1 MLLNLPYNMKDAD
14 AKYASYWLLNSL
26 PGMAVI
32 VDEDMSILFANNSIM
47 QVLDG
52 LQEEITGMHI
62 KSILHP
68 DDIQPFLE
76 SIHKAGYVGEMPLK
90 GVYRIRKGNGQ
101 YMWCE
106 CTFKNALNDP
116 AVDGIVI
123 AWHDITKYIDKEES
137 LKRHNEELRKT
148 NEQLDKFVYGVAHD
162 LRAPLASILG
172 IINYSELEVSD
183 PETLNSFSLIK
194 TSVNKLDNFIQDILR
209 YSKNVK
215 AGDKIERIEFREL
228 LDDVVSNLRFMNGHV
243 SNIAIKTEI
252 VGDVPFYSNSNGIVT
267 ILNNLISNACRY
279 YNPQSSAPVVEIH
292 IASSPS
298 YAKIIV
304 RDNGIGI
311 GEENLQKIFDMFFR
325 ISADASGSGLGLY
338 MVKDTV
344 EKLKGT
350 IQVQSQLGEG
360 TTFEVEIPNAI

>member
-1 MLLNLPYNMKDAD
+1 MLLNLPDDMRDAA
-14 AKYASYWLLNSL
+14 AKYESHWLLNSL

-32 VDEDMSILFANNSIM
+32 VDEDMTILFANNSIM
-47 QVLDG
+47 QALDY
-52 LQEEITGMHI
+52 LQEEITGIHI
-62 KSILHP
+62 KNIVHP
-68 DDIQPFLE
+68 DDIKPFLE
-76 SIHKAGYVGEMPLK
+76 RIQNTGFTGEMSQK
-90 GVYRIRKGNGQ
+90 AVCRIRKGNGQ

-106 CTFKNALNDP
+106 CAFKNALNDP
-116 AVDGIVI
+116 AIEGVIVT
-123 AWHDITKYIDKEES
+123 WHDITKYIDKEEN
-137 LKRHNEELRKT
+137 LKKHNEELRKT

-183 PETLNSFSLIK
+183 PEVLNSFSLIK
-194 TSVNKLDNFIQDILR
+194 TSVNKLDRFIQDILS

-215 AGDKIERIEFREL
+215 AGDKIEQIEFKEL
-228 LDDVVSNLRFMNGHV
+228 LDDVVSNLRFMNGHA
-243 SNIAIKTEI
+243 SNVAIKTEI
-252 VGDVPFYSNSNGIVT
+252 VGDAPFYSNSNGIVT

-279 YNPQSSAPVVEIH
+279 YNPQSSAPVVEVH
-292 IASSPS
+292 IALSPS

-311 GEENLQKIFDMFFR
+311 GKENLQKIFDMFFR

-350 IQVQSQLGEG
+350 IQVHSELGEG
-360 TTFEVEIPNAI
+360 TVFEVEIPNVA